1 MKKRPSHLQQPAK
14 RTGHQLL
21 AWLLVCAML
30 LPVWGTA
37 FVYAADLEEGVLED
51 ANLEGDTAPAEGED
65 APQQEDG
72 TPPDTEQPGD
82 SDGTPPNKEQPGDG
96 TEVPALRAGM
106 IMSWTWPDED
116 GPEWYDDAGCFGLGV
131 PNMDEP
137 LTADLLRALLP
148 EAIIAALDDGQSVTL
163 PLTWDLTIIP
173 AEGIQE
179 GRYTLN
185 AILPEGYVLSDDAP
199 ALTVLLETG
208 GGEVYAPTK
217 KYVNN
222 WEYVHYGNEK
232 VSEKDYSYFVDI
244 YIRIPPEKTEL
255 IKRLEGCLPRQI
267 SGIGY
272 YSQVLID
279 AGFILPE
286 GSPTLGEVEGYV
298 NIKWNI
304 EEVLSKNPGFSYGG
318 TYTFDAKPVSN
329 PGYELCINSKNK
341 DLPENAN
348 DTSEIGGIL
357 NLTVTVHELPLEK
370 HTVASVNPANTT
382 VNLFDYWV
390 GTDGASGDDL
400 LPKSDIHVNSNN
412 VDVKRTGV
420 NDWNSGINKGHI
432 LLFGDGIIHAG
443 FWNKG
448 AGAITPF
455 GKANAGMMGIVK
467 PILGED
473 GYPVIN
479 TDAMNDNVRGY
490 TEDSPEA
497 QVDNA
502 YKGIID
508 WELCGDHNDTAGTG
522 HTSDDPKNVSKTA
535 QDAWD
540 KDPSLQYLFNLEE
553 GNGKYKRA
561 YSDVKGL
568 FQLDNYGYYYYNMR
582 QNYAEYDEK
591 ENKFILYDAPAV
603 DRTDSA
609 YRNGVE
615 VTDERSIGNFFPF
628 NPASEVFDG
637 VKDGKLT
644 SSEAV
649 QSHNGRNKSV
659 RPMNHHLGMTVEIA
673 FRQPVD
679 GKITTGVSGQVP
691 MTFQFSG
698 DDDVWVFIDDVLV
711 LDLGGTH
718 SEIFGTIDFSTG
730 EVLIGQTWKNN
741 GFPYNENGVV
751 DMQALRNYIVGKPT
765 TLKELFEAA
774 LSEEEFK
781 KINWKGN
788 TFASDTNHTLKM
800 FYLERG
806 NYDSSLALRFNLQP
820 QLFQT
825 IKKVDQEGKPIAGVG
840 FELYPA
846 VKATKGETG
855 AIECLYTDANVEG
868 NKTFYIKQQDG
879 AQALATLTTD
889 AHGMA
894 VFKNGDEPFGFADQK
909 TNSFFILKET
919 TTPAGY
925 RSQPV
930 DIVLHYDS
938 ATAMLTVANRWTTGA
953 YACSVSNVQG
963 TGRLT
968 YGAFDPDTG
977 NIKPDSTKQVDSE
990 WQEAGLAVAVPM
1002 LRQKES
1008 GDWQALYGSNISG
1021 FKVVEVKAVDGKAD
1035 AAQDVVIWRK
1045 AVLTAALEQIKA
1057 GDDVPHWYF
1066 DWDKENRRLTG
1077 DFSDLPGLASRYQII
1092 DPDGGDMRMVYG
1104 MIEGKALME
1113 ALQIN
1118 EATPKARYEA
1128 LRAYLATHTVEETVA
1143 KIMDV
1148 EVGHTASGKGFS
1160 FLNTSQF
1167 NRNFR
1172 SLIYIP
1178 NEQRELWVMKVD
1190 QKGVPKND
1198 AEFALYSDKDCQT
1211 EVARGKTATVNGQA
1225 GLLIFKPQPPKDGQ
1239 TVRLGYAEMVW
1250 ANGSGNNYYLK
1261 ETKAPD
1267 GLNLND
1273 TVIPVVVGTYAI
1285 YADAGNA
1292 NDGVSVMAGVGRL
1305 TQTMR
1310 QYAGD
1315 NKVDI
1320 TLRDITAYGQYQEAG
1335 KTNVPPADWKDMKL
1349 QTTLANA
1356 VLRSMDLHYKLNA
1369 TVDYG
1374 LHDKDGGKIYKP
1386 FFVTDTGF
1394 IRARVEQNYPA
1405 LVGTGDYEG
1414 EASDT
1419 DVNKDQLSGVV
1430 GRENV
1435 NLTNLFSL
1443 LNVVV
1448 VTDRAPEGQEPDAGQ
1463 LAISKMV
1470 EDSTDPADY
1479 TRNFTFK
1486 IELTEADGTPLGGS
1500 YYFWGQDKT
1509 GEIKNGDVFVLH
1521 NDEKITIQGLPTG
1534 TKFKVTESKENG
1546 WYVTPASGIVEGDIK
1561 KGETA
1566 EAKFTNS
1573 KDPNTPVEPKTG
1585 ELTISKTVT
1594 GQGNKE
1600 KDFTFMIVLSKDGA
1614 ALTGEFSYDG
1624 SKTGKISSGGTIT
1637 LKHGQSVTIH
1647 GLPEGTKYT
1656 VTESGSEGYT
1666 VTPSSGIVTGTIT
1679 AGGKATA
1686 AFTNHIPDDDGPDD
1700 PPKDPPKD
1708 PEEPPKDPPK
1718 DPEEPPKDPPK
1729 DPEEPPEDPPKEP
1742 WDPEHPDLPDPND
1755 PDSPDEITIEE
1766 DGVPKTYKKV
1776 WDPVDEE
1783 WEWIL
1788 DEEVPLAPMTGDSG
1802 CALLWTAL
1810 FAASGAGL
1818 ALLGRKKKKAE

>member
-37 FVYAADLEEGVLED
+37 FVYAADLEESVLED
-51 ANLEGDTAPAEGED
+51 ANLEGDTVPAEGED
-65 APQQEDG
+65 APQQEDD
-72 TPPDTEQPGD
+72 TPLDTEQPGD

-148 EAIIAALDDGQSVTL
+148 ETIIAALDDGQSATV

-173 AEGIQE
+173 AEGIWE
-179 GRYTLN
+179 GDYTLN

-208 GGEVYAPTK
+208 GGEVYK
-217 KYVNN
+217 
-222 WEYVHYGNEK
+222 
-232 VSEKDYSYFVDI
+232 
-244 YIRIPPEKTEL
+244 PEKYLNEWSWVVPEYADLHNEQDENGNTIWYLRLPINAIANRSEL
-255 IKRLEGCLPRQI
+255 EQILKARLPQKIYAWGTSSSSDIEW
-267 SGIGY
+267 
-272 YSQVLID
+272 
-279 AGFILPE
+279 AGFKFDKQEGNHLNPDDGKSYTAYWGWLNITWDFTKLPPAPV
-286 GSPTLGEVEGYV
+286 PTEQYTLTASNNEHFAV
-298 NIKWNI
+298 NGPERKITIVPYTI
-304 EEVLSKNPGFSYGG
+304 E
-318 TYTFDAKPVSN
+318 
-329 PGYELCINSKNK
+329 
-341 DLPENAN
+341 
-348 DTSEIGGIL
+348 L
-357 NLTVTVHELPLEK
+357 NLEKRTVP
-370 HTVASVNPANTT
+370 AANPANTT
-382 VNLFDYWV
+382 VDLFDYWV
-390 GTDGASGDDL
+390 NEAYGESPAAPQGDIL
-400 LPKSDIHVNSNN
+400 QKSDWHVRPNADAVGNPKPGETNTAYSTM
-412 VDVKRTGV
+412 K
-420 NDWNSGINKGHI
+420 DWNQGINKGHL
-432 LLFGDGIIHAG
+432 LLFGDGLIHAG
-443 FWNKG
+443 LWNKG
-448 AGAITPF
+448 AGQSTQY
-455 GKANAGMMGIVK
+455 GNYHAGMEGIVQRQLVK
-467 PILGED
+467 
-473 GYPVIN
+473 GYPVLNLADAEKQLDDFERVRDYQLAGTEEVTLGTQWKGNSYTGVDIQNLSKTVIN
-479 TDAMNDNVRGY
+479 TWGGNLENDQESLDY
-490 TEDSPEA
+490 LFDPKKE
-497 QVDNA
+497 NA
-502 YKGIID
+502 YKKTY
-508 WELCGDHNDTAGTG
+508 E
-522 HTSDDPKNVSKTA
+522 NVT
-535 QDAWD
+535 
-540 KDPSLQYLFNLEE
+540 
-553 GNGKYKRA
+553 
-561 YSDVKGL
+561 GL
-568 FQLDNYGYYYYNMR
+568 FQLDDEGYYYYNMR
-582 QNYAEYDEK
+582 KNFAEFSQEGG
-591 ENKFILYDAPAV
+591 NHFILYNAPATV
-603 DRTDSA
+603 RTDGTNS
-609 YRNGVE
+609 V
-615 VTDERSIGNFFPF
+615 GNFFPF
-628 NPASEVFDG
+628 NKGAEVFNG
-637 VKDGKLT
+637 LSENGTLT
-644 SSEAV
+644 SSVPCA
-649 QSHNGRNKSV
+649 RNS
-659 RPMNHHLGMTVEIA
+659 MNHHLGMTVDVE
-673 FRQPVD
+673 FRQPVG
-679 GKITTGVSGQVP
+679 GKITTGESGQVP

-718 SEIFGTIDFSTG
+718 SEIYGTIDFSTG
-730 EVLIGQTWKNN
+730 EVCIGRAFDTNGIPSNPKDPKNL
-741 GFPYNENGVV
+741 VT
-751 DMQALRNYIVGKPT
+751 QT
-765 TLKELFEAA
+765 TLNALFEKAKA
-774 LSEEEFK
+774 SDK
-781 KINWKGN
+781 VAWNGN

-1448 VTDRAPEGQEPDAGQ
+1448 VTDRAPEGQEPNVGQ
-1463 LAISKMV
+1463 LAISKRV
-1470 EDSTDPADY
+1470 EGSTVPADY